1 MDWRVKAVVQGLLSK
16 VPVGESLNDGLQRW
30 VGGRLDQGR
39 HIDMKFT
46 GDWLVL
52 MRVLRELKFE
62 VRGQTLMEVGTG
74 WLPVLPLS
82 FALCGARGVHSFDLS
97 RHLNQSAVPGVLRR
111 LGTHLKALSEAA
123 GQTEAEVTERHRCL
137 TSAANAAANLL
148 DAGAAVLDLAGIKY
162 HAPADATR
170 TGLPSRSL
178 GLVFSNSVLE
188 HVSAAALGPLMT
200 ETKRLLTAQG
210 LALHSVN
217 CGDHFAYFDRA
228 ITPLNY
234 LRYTD
239 DQWQRWNNNL
249 LFQNRLRPSDF
260 TATARRHGL
269 KVVHQIQTER
279 QDLLAKIPGH
289 QIAPEFQ
296 HYDAR
301 DLSCTSV
308 TFAARPNERPWCAP

>member
-1 MDWRVKAVVQGLLSK
+1 MDWRVKGVVQALLSK
-16 VPVGESLNDGLQRW
+16 VPAGEVLNEGLQRW
-30 VGGRLDQGR
+30 AGGRQDQGQ

-52 MRVLRELKFE
+52 MRVLGELKFD
-62 VRGQTLMEVGTG
+62 VRDQTLVEVGTG

-82 FALCGARGVHSFDLS
+82 FALCGARSVHSFDLN
-97 RHLNQSAVPGVLRR
+97 RHLNHSAVPGVLQR
-111 LGTHLKALSEAA
+111 LGTHLKALSQAC
-123 GQTEAEVTERHRCL
+123 GQTEAEVTQRHRLL
-137 TSAANAAANLL
+137 TAAGKTASAKE
-148 DAGAAVLDLAGIKY
+148 AGEAILNLAGVEY
-162 HAPADATR
+162 HAPADAACTD
-170 TGLPSRSL
+170 LSASSV

-188 HVSAAALGPLMT
+188 HVSAAVLGPLMR
-200 ETKRLLTAQG
+200 ESKRLLAPQG

-217 CGDHFAYFDRA
+217 CGDHYAYFDRG

-239 DQWQRWNNNL
+239 DQWQRWNNSL
-249 LFQNRLRPSDF
+249 MYQNRLRPSDF
-260 TATARRHGL
+260 TALAQRHGL
-269 KVVHQIQTER
+269 KVVHQIRTER
-279 QDLLAKIPGH
+279 QDLLAKMSGN

-296 HYDAR
+296 HYDAL

>member
-1 MDWRVKAVVQGLLSK
+1 MDWRVKGVVQGLLSK
-16 VPVGESLNDGLQRW
+16 VPAGEALNDGLQRW
-30 VGGRLDQGR
+30 MGGRLDQGR

-52 MRVLRELKFE
+52 MRVLRELKFD
-62 VRGQTLMEVGTG
+62 VRDQTLMEVGTG

-82 FALCGARGVHSFDLS
+82 FALCGARGIHSFDLN
-97 RHLNQSAVPGVLRR
+97 RHLNRGTVPGVLQR
-111 LGTHLKALSEAA
+111 LGTHLKALSEAC
-123 GQTEAEVTERHRCL
+123 GQTEAEVTERHRWL
-137 TSAANAAANLL
+137 TAAANNSANAA
-148 DAGAAVLDLAGIKY
+148 DAGVAILNLAGVRY

-170 TGLPSRSL
+170 TDLLPSSM

-188 HVSAAALGPLMT
+188 HVSAGVLGPLMS
-200 ETKRLLTAQG
+200 ETKRLLTPHG

-217 CGDHFAYFDRA
+217 CGDHYAYFDKA

-234 LRYTD
+234 LRYSD
-239 DQWQRWNNNL
+239 SQWRRWNNNL
-249 LFQNRLRPSDF
+249 LYQNRLRPSDF
-260 TATARRHGL
+260 TALAQRHGL

-279 QDLLAKIPGH
+279 QDLLSKIPRNR
-289 QIAPEFQ
+289 IAPEFQ

-308 TFAARPNERPWCAP
+308 TFAARPNQRPWCAP